1 MVEIV
6 IIVLRLGI
14 IFLPLRYVFVWI
26 YLIILL
32 FSYEI
37 LCIYLCL
44 INMTTNYSS
53 NKRNESDSERSICE
67 VPDSQDVVKKR
78 AVKILECPRLLK
90 HTFFLNEEGCPMHFI
105 ILHRDSEERTR
116 LHKLLYVSTFSLSS
130 IQNVNWVTKNGNLI
144 LHLFLKEHMASY
156 SKNLD
161 KITPHTAVLVADD
174 CRTWSHDRDVFKIS
188 YIYESIQAGV
198 ILDISKFL

>member
-1 MVEIV
+1 
-6 IIVLRLGI
+6 
-14 IFLPLRYVFVWI
+14 
-26 YLIILL
+26 
-32 FSYEI
+32 
-37 LCIYLCL
+37 
-44 INMTTNYSS
+44 MTTNYSS

-130 IQNVNWVTKNGNLI
+130 IQNVN
-144 LHLFLKEHMASY
+144 
-156 SKNLD
+156 
-161 KITPHTAVLVADD
+161 
-174 CRTWSHDRDVFKIS
+174 
-188 YIYESIQAGV
+188 
-198 ILDISKFL
+198 